1 MFVGSGLP
9 FNLPGGLKASQETV
23 RLGSH
28 GSNVSGLATVAS
40 SGSASAAEAGAPG
53 MPWLELAGCRG
64 GEKAERGGK
73 NTSGCWVMVSSPAGL
88 CDGCFSIEPSLG
100 DVLIVQFWHSPVETP
115 CLKELLP

>member
-1 MFVGSGLP
+1 
-9 FNLPGGLKASQETV
+9 
-23 RLGSH
+23 
-28 GSNVSGLATVAS
+28 
-40 SGSASAAEAGAPG
+40 

-73 NTSGCWVMVSSPAGL
+73 STSGCWVMVSSPAGL
-88 CDGCFSIEPSLG
+88 CGGCFSIEPSLG